1 MFRLSGFLKESV
13 WLAHMLLKGGAVE
26 PTYSVVAALD
36 VLPMSMFLALIFDAV
51 DCFGGV
57 AVGTD
62 IQLHPV

>member
-1 MFRLSGFLKESV
+1 
-13 WLAHMLLKGGAVE
+13 MLLKGGAVE